1 MSNYLSKK
9 GLKDLE
15 KELLT
20 LSEIKI
26 PQILDAINKAI
37 AEGDL
42 SENASLDTAKEEHDK
57 LMGRKNEIE
66 EVLANYTIIEEK
78 SLASST
84 TVRIGSRVKVIF
96 LDTNKTFGL
105 RIVGSSE
112 ADALDDK
119 ISNESPLAQAI
130 IGKSAN
136 QEVSFNQNKQTFK
149 VKILEI
155 S

>member
-15 KELLT
+15 KELSSLN
-20 LSEIKI
+20 EIKI
-26 PQILDAINKAI
+26 PEILDAINKAI

-57 LMGRKNEIE
+57 LMGRKGELEEI
-66 EVLANYTIIEEK
+66 LANHIIIDDK
-78 SLASST
+78 SLISNST
-84 TVRIGSRVKVIF
+84 VSIGNKVKVIF
-96 LDTNKTFGL
+96 LDTNRTL
-105 RIVGSSE
+105 DLNIVGSSE
-112 ADALDDK
+112 ADALDNK

-136 QEVSFNQNKQTFK
+136 QEVSFKQNKQVYK
-149 VKILEI
+149 VRVLEI

>member
-20 LSEIKI
+20 LNETKI
-26 PQILDAINKAI
+26 PQILDAVNKAI

-42 SENASLDTAKEEHDK
+42 SENASLDSAKEEHDK

-66 EVLANYTIIEEK
+66 EVLANYIIIEEK

-84 TVRIGSRVKVIF
+84 TVRIGSKVKITF
-96 LDTNKTFGL
+96 LDTNRNFNL
-105 RIVGSSE
+105 HIVGSSE

-130 IGKSAN
+130 IGKSVN
-136 QEVSFNQNKQTFK
+136 QEISFNQNKQTYK

>member
-20 LSEIKI
+20 LSETKI
-26 PQILDAINKAI
+26 PNILDAVNKAI

-42 SENASLDTAKEEHDK
+42 SENASLDSAKEEHDK

-84 TVRIGSRVKVIF
+84 TVRIGSRVKIIF
-96 LDTNKTFGL
+96 LDTNRNFSL
-105 RIVGSSE
+105 HIVGSSE

-130 IGKSAN
+130 IGKSIN
-136 QEVSFNQNKQTFK
+136 QEISFNQNKQTFK